1 MRKFKNNLRLIICLI
16 SYILVVILLN
26 SMIVSAIKVPYIS
39 EINQL
44 KSQIQNDELYIKA
57 LTAQIE
63 NSSVREQQLLDKIQ
77 AYEEVNSVQYYGI
90 FKSYMDYRALNNPN
104 LIEYKL
110 QQRAITDER
119 GFRKLDGC
127 YMIAIGTGWNVKV
140 GEKVLVV
147 LSTGYSFKA
156 IMGDTKSDFHTDPE
170 THKVTI
176 KPIPD
181 GSVVEF
187 IVDKTKIKT
196 YIGNTGNV
204 GTLDEFKGAVVGIY
218 KID

>member
-1 MRKFKNNLRLIICLI
+1 MII
-16 SYILVVILLN
+16 
-26 SMIVSAIKVPYIS
+26 SAIKVPYIS

-44 KSQIQNDELYIKA
+44 KSQIQNDELYIKS

-63 NSSVREQQLLDKIQ
+63 NLSIREQQLLNKIQ
-77 AYEEVNSVQYYGI
+77 AYEEVDSVKYYGI
-90 FKSYMDYRALNNPN
+90 FKSYMDYRLLNNPD

-110 QQRAITDER
+110 QQQATTDKR
-119 GFRKLDGC
+119 GFRKIGDY

-156 IMGDTKSDFHTDPE
+156 IMGDTKSDAHTDPE

-176 KPIPD
+176 KPNPD

-187 IVDKTKIKT
+187 IVDKDTIQK
-196 YIGNTGNV
+196 YIGNTGTV
-204 GTLDEFKGAVVGIY
+204 STLPEFKGAVVGIY
-218 KID
+218 KLD

>member
-1 MRKFKNNLRLIICLI
+1 
-16 SYILVVILLN
+16 
-26 SMIVSAIKVPYIS
+26 
-39 EINQL
+39 
-44 KSQIQNDELYIKA
+44 
-57 LTAQIE
+57 
-63 NSSVREQQLLDKIQ
+63 
-77 AYEEVNSVQYYGI
+77 
-90 FKSYMDYRALNNPN
+90 MDYRALKNPN

-110 QQRAITDER
+110 QQKATTDER

-156 IMGDTKSDFHTDPE
+156 IMGDTKSDAHTDPE

-176 KPIPD
+176 KPNPD

-187 IVDKTKIKT
+187 IVDKDKIKK
-196 YIGNTGNV
+196 YVGDTGTV
-204 GTLDEFKGAVVGIY
+204 STLPEFKGAVVGIY
-218 KID
+218 KLD